1 MQNVSRQY
9 KESMKKHIRNR
20 GYIRATIGIV
30 NSEAQKK
37 IQIDTKKSSLLYI
50 SNFKQPFGG
59 SVPDKIYATPEE
71 NFTKLDGSMYFI
83 PPKNAGYE
91 IYNNG
96 IVSSDILGSIYIDF
110 DGEEFDIKG
119 LTIDFGN
126 CYPTDFIIETNSVTR
141 TYTDNTKRNWT
152 TEDIFDR
159 TQFFKVTPVTMVNGQ
174 GRLRIYQFLCGVTNI
189 FTNDDVISFS
199 NKEYV
204 SPISETIPSIDTEL
218 VVKNYDMYYN
228 PDNPDSTLAYLEVG
242 QEVKVSIG
250 YDVTGKGD
258 IEWIP
263 ERKIFLKTWKADE
276 SQATFTSTD
285 VFDYL
290 SETYYKGKYR
300 PEGIS
305 LYNLA
310 TDVFEDA
317 GIFDYYIDAYLKNI
331 IVNNPMP
338 VVSHSA
344 ALQIIANAGRC
355 ILKEERSGR
364 IRIESSFIPKME
376 AFSDNQAS
384 FSHVES
390 VLKNDVKAAYAN
402 TSNNFSILDGSLLFY
417 PLGGQEVLKTGY
429 VSESVWIE
437 YSDPAVVR
445 RFPFRLGTDLKEF
458 AQSGYWS
465 GDIPSI
471 TINLESVYTAFG
483 LGIIF
488 RNIAPKE
495 FYIATYHADELVD
508 YTFISNP
515 DTNYYTDK
523 AFLDFD
529 RMEIVFTKGYPNS
542 RIFVDNILIGDNTDY
557 ELTRDNELLTAPI
570 ATRQTKTQNISVV
583 FSSYKESVETIS
595 VVSEEIVVPE
605 NGYEYTAYFSK
616 PSYGLEVFVN
626 AENEVSRAQTELIYA
641 EIIESSDYYAK
652 IKFTGI
658 EQETVVRYSISGYEY
673 TIEEQKYTKNYNKSG
688 EIKTWNNPL
697 VSTPEHAKML
707 EEWLATYFLGD
718 VEYEIDWKGDPAVDA
733 NDVFHLETKVG
744 EPYIRDY
751 ENSFSFSGGRW
762 QGGMKAR
769 KVAR

>member
-1 MQNVSRQY
+1 MQNVSRAY
-9 KESMKKHIRNR
+9 KESMRGYIRNR
-20 GYIRATIGIV
+20 GHIRATIGII

-37 IQIDTKKSSLLYI
+37 VRADTQRSDFLYI
-50 SNFKQPFGG
+50 SNLKQPFGG

-71 NFTKLDGSMYFI
+71 GFTKLDGSVYFV
-83 PPKNAGYE
+83 PPQNAGYE

-96 IVSSDILGSIYIDF
+96 LVSSDILGSIYIDF

-126 CYPTDFIIETNSVTR
+126 CYPVDFAIETNSITR
-141 TYTDNTKRNWT
+141 IYTENQKRNWS
-152 TEDIFDR
+152 TEDTFDR
-159 TQFFKVTPVTMVNGQ
+159 TRFFKVMPITMVNGQ
-174 GRLRIYQFLCGVTNI
+174 GRLRIYQFSCGATNT

-199 NKEYV
+199 NKEYA
-204 SPISETIPSIDTEL
+204 SSISETVPSVDAEL
-218 VVKNYDMYYN
+218 VVKNYDMYYS
-228 PDNPDSTLAYLEVG
+228 PDNPESVLAYLEVG

-250 YDVTGKGD
+250 YDVTGKND
-258 IEWIP
+258 IEWLP
-263 ERKIFLKTWKADE
+263 ERKTFLKTWKADE
-276 SQATFTSTD
+276 SQATFASTD
-285 VFDYL
+285 IFDYV
-290 SETYYKGKYR
+290 SGTYYKGKYR
-300 PEGIS
+300 AGGIS
-305 LYNLA
+305 LYDLA
-310 TDVFEDA
+310 VDVFEDA

-355 ILKEERSGR
+355 VLKEERSGR

-376 AFSDNQAS
+376 ASSDNQAD
-384 FSHVES
+384 FSHVEN
-390 VLKNDVKAAYAN
+390 VLKNDVKDAYAN
-402 TSNNFSILDGSLLFY
+402 TSNNFSVLDGSLLFY
-417 PLGGQEVLKTGY
+417 PFDGQDILKMGY
-429 VSESVWIE
+429 ASKSVWIE

-458 AQSGYWS
+458 GASGYWS

-471 TINLESVYTAFG
+471 IINLEASYTAFG

-488 RNIAPKE
+488 RNVAPKE
-495 FYIATYHADELVD
+495 FYVATYHADEPVD
-508 YTFISNP
+508 YLLVNNP
-515 DTNYYTDK
+515 SINYYTDK

-542 RIFVDNILIGDNTDY
+542 RVFVDNILIGDNTDY
-557 ELTRDNELLTAPI
+557 ELTRDNELLTAPV
-570 ATRQTKTQNISVV
+570 ATRQTKIQNISVA
-583 FSSYKESVETIS
+583 FNAYKETVEIVSVA
-595 VVSEEIVVPE
+595 SEEIVVPE
-605 NGYEYTAYFSK
+605 DGYEYITYFSN

-626 AENEVSRAQTELIYA
+626 VDNEIAMAQTGLIYA

-652 IKFTGI
+652 IKFMGI
-658 EQETVVRYSISGYEY
+658 GQETVVRYSISGYEY
-673 TIEEQKYTKNYNKSG
+673 TVEEQKYVKSYNKSG

-697 VSTPEHAKML
+697 VSTSEHAQMI
-707 EEWLATYFLGD
+707 EEWLAAYFLGD

-744 EPYIRDY
+744 TSYIRDY
-751 ENSFSFSGGRW
+751 ENSFDFSGGRW
-762 QGGMKAR
+762 RGSMKAR